1 MLKRKK
7 KEKKVSYINLYRTYY
22 VQFDFNFMSFFTLSF
37 QTGDLLR
44 YKISHRPD
52 RQQLVQQHILEGMA

>member
-1 MLKRKK
+1 M
-7 KEKKVSYINLYRTYY
+7 YISID
-22 VQFDFNFMSFFTLSF
+22 QFRQYLTIFLLFYF

-52 RQQLVQQHILEGMA
+52 RQQLVQQHILEGIYLVP